1 MTVARVDL
9 HCHTSASFD
18 GVADPAA
25 LVRRAAERGLTHLAV
40 TDHQTLDGA
49 RRAADAARRA
59 ADAAPPGLVV
69 IVGCEVTSRDGDLVF
84 LFLERPLPPN
94 LSARDTIAAAREQG
108 ALVGI
113 PHPFD
118 HFRRSLLLDPAHEGL
133 ASLVDWVETMNGRV
147 GRQAAN
153 DQTVALATKLGVPGI
168 GVSDAHTLIE
178 VGTVCTEMTGDPGT
192 PSGLLSALR
201 GPMTIVRAEPAAT
214 PRGPL
219 ARLLHRGTG
228 PVGSAR

>member
-49 RRAADAARRA
+49 RRAADAA
-59 ADAAPPGLVV
+59 DAAHPGLVV
-69 IVGCEVTSRDGDLVF
+69 IIGCETTTTDGDLVF

-94 LSARDTIAAAREQG
+94 LTARDTIAAAREQG

-118 HFRRSLLLDPAHEGL
+118 HTRRSLLLDPAHEGL
-133 ASLVDWVETMNGRV
+133 ASMVDWIETMNGRV
-147 GRQAAN
+147 GHQAAN
-153 DQTVALATKLGVPGI
+153 DQAAALATKLGVPGI

-178 VGTVCTEMTGDPGT
+178 VGTVHTETTGDPGT
-192 PSGLLSALR
+192 PSGLLAAIR
-201 GPMTIVRAEPAAT
+201 GPMTIVRAAPAAP